1 MTHCLPR
8 RSDTHRRGFTLVELL
23 VVIAIIGVLVAL
35 LLPAVQAAREAARRM
50 RCQNNLKQIGLAM
63 HNYMDTFNVLPP
75 GGVSTNETGW
85 MVFIL
90 PFIEQKNLYD
100 QFNFNAGA
108 YTSGTGQ
115 VGRNAL
121 ALNKIDGYLCSSCP
135 INKMMIAAPHVV
147 ETPEIINGVVPFT
160 SHYYGI
166 MGPTGTS
173 STTGTY
179 TVNTAGS
186 HGGYAQSGLF
196 PFCNVSVRGAEIT
209 DGMSNTLMVGEISW
223 VNQQTGTRFRS
234 WMRGC
239 RTNDWNNG
247 ARNVATS
254 INTPGVST
262 FNSISFGSQHPNG
275 CNFVLGDV
283 STRFVSQNIAI
294 GAYKAA
300 ASKDQN
306 ESVGLE

>member
-1 MTHCLPR
+1 VQIPLPGR
-8 RSDTHRRGFTLVELL
+8 RRGFTLVELL

-50 RCQNNLKQIGLAM
+50 KCQNNLKQIGLAL
-63 HNYMDTFNVLPP
+63 HNYNDTFNIFPP

-85 MVFIL
+85 LVFIL

-100 QFNFNAGA
+100 QFNFNAGG

-121 ALNKIDGYLCSSCP
+121 ALNKMDAYLCPSCSVT
-135 INKMMIAAPHVV
+135 KMLLNTPHVV
-147 ETPEIINGVVPFT
+147 ETPEVISGVVPWT

-173 STTGTY
+173 VSTGTY
-179 TVNTAGS
+179 SINTAGS
-186 HGGYAQSGLF
+186 HGGYAQSGIF

-209 DGMSNTLMVGEISW
+209 DGTSNTLMAGEISW
-223 VNQQTGTRFRS
+223 INNQTGTRFRS

-254 INTPGVST
+254 INTPGVSS

-275 CNFVLGDV
+275 ANFVLGDG
-283 STRFVSQNIAI
+283 SLRYLSQNINI

-300 ASKDQN
+300 ASKDGN